1 MIYARRSNR
10 SSLFRRRFSG
20 SFIKYPSLTK
30 TSENRQYREC
40 CLLFL
45 ATATDRY
52 WSQMSTILTLD
63 QDYNRTSETGRWHI
77 WSRGIGYMLQ
87 HPILGVGANNFPIA
101 EGTISPLAALQQYN
115 IGVRWNAAHNSFVQ
129 IGAELG
135 VPGLILFVTAI
146 AAAFSALGQVARLQ
160 RALPSRPRGPPQLAQ
175 ALTGSLIGLAVGGF
189 FLSLAY
195 YEMLYAGLAL
205 AVGLRKAVLAPG
217 QFALTG
223 QNRFGRSS
231 IGRHFSEGQQ
241 FGSPPNR
248 TVQRPHGI

>member
-1 MIYARRSNR
+1 M
-10 SSLFRRRFSG
+10 
-20 SFIKYPSLTK
+20 
-30 TSENRQYREC
+30 
-40 CLLFL
+40 
-45 ATATDRY
+45 
-52 WSQMSTILTLD
+52 
-63 QDYNRTSETGRWHI
+63 
-77 WSRGIGYMLQ
+77 
-87 HPILGVGANNFPIA
+87 
-101 EGTISPLAALQQYN
+101 
-115 IGVRWNAAHNSFVQ
+115 
-129 IGAELG
+129 
-135 VPGLILFVTAI
+135 PGLILFVTAI